1 MRPQILLAVPLLI
14 TSSLH
19 GAVTVSST
27 TPTLSSSFSD
37 GSGDYFGLIDASGD
51 IGGTNI
57 STSLSPPEGSV
68 AGEDLDGE
76 GGTGTETATW
86 TIVLPGDAAPG
97 TGLTSINFAGVLA
110 GRGGAWDSTDGIDFA
125 FTVGGSAVDSISF
138 RWDDANDNFNGAL
151 AIDTTGDGF
160 GDGTTVSTTGL
171 GFSFSDA
178 GGSSITSVT
187 VVMTAS
193 SNGGDEEFWA
203 SGNLSASYE
212 QIPEPSATLL
222 GGLGLLALLRRRR

>member
-1 MRPQILLAVPLLI
+1 MRAQILIAVPLLI
-14 TSSLH
+14 IAPLH

-57 STSLSPPEGSV
+57 TTSLNPPEGSV

-76 GGTGTETATW
+76 GGSGTETATW

-110 GRGGAWDSTDGIDFA
+110 GGANAWDNTDGIDFSFA
-125 FTVGGSAVDSISF
+125 VGVSTVDSISF
-138 RWDDANDNFNGAL
+138 RWDNANDNFNGAL

-171 GFSFSDA
+171 GFSFSDT

-187 VVMTAS
+187 VVMTAT
-193 SNGGDEEFWA
+193 NNAEGEEFWA
-203 SGNLSASYE
+203 LGELSASYE

-222 GGLGLLALLRRRR
+222 GGLGLLTLLRRRR